1 MYSGRDRKRKENKRE
16 GRIRRNEWKRS
27 GSMRDGGGEEG
38 GDRKLPPL
46 HYGETC
52 SNTMANG
59 VVYDTTIYGRNSGV
73 K

>member
-1 MYSGRDRKRKENKRE
+1 M
-16 GRIRRNEWKRS
+16 RRNWWKRS
-27 GSMRDGGGEEG
+27 GSVCDSGGGVWGGGG

-59 VVYDTTIYGRNSGV
+59 VVYDFRNARPG
-73 K
+73 